1 MAPNVRALTEQS
13 LNARLTM
20 EWGSTLARA
29 AKSDLGK
36 IASSPKYSV
45 LCQSYVGEPGNGIPA
60 KKLPNEGVLGMEC
73 SRDARNIVRRLEAG
87 SGRSGNRR
95 FRHVAE

>member
-1 MAPNVRALTEQS
+1 
-13 LNARLTM
+13 M
-20 EWGSTLARA
+20 EWGNTLACA

-87 SGRSGNRR
+87 SGRSGNGRR
-95 FRHVAE
+95 VGFHQPAAAVAHRGAVAVAES